1 MSDEAEKTESAKKE
15 SKAAPATS
23 KATSSPPVQKLP
35 VERLIAD
42 SSRLLD
48 QPSWVAAGA
57 LSGTEGSITIEQ
69 AQQAVS
75 KFLSTEIKEG

>member
-1 MSDEAEKTESAKKE
+1 MSDEAAKTEPAKKE
-15 SKAAPATS
+15 SKAPAP
-23 KATSSPPVQKLP
+23 KAPSGPPVEKLP

-42 SSRLLD
+42 SARLLG